1 LEDWLGTDGFGLSSV
16 LVQPKQFAE
25 RMAVYLA
32 LVASAIARKFSA
44 ERAVSSMTAHP
55 SVIYSFGNKFAGA
68 GIGTIAFYEAR
79 ELYRHGLVQRILCGA
94 YAPTEIPETT
104 IRAIGLPNR
113 ILCKLASLEPS
124 GWLWYVQAVLYDAV
138 GCSLYRRAA
147 NLFHVWGGYGS
158 QSLRRAKA
166 QGVTTVVQIVSSHP
180 NFQNRLMREEFARW
194 GRTWRVCTAGLARTL
209 REIDQAD
216 YILIPSD
223 FVRESFLAEGI
234 PESKLIQVPFG
245 VDVSRFTPATASK
258 GRPFRV
264 VFVGQVGLRKGVP
277 YLLEAWKRLGW
288 RDAELWLVGRVLPEI
303 KEVLKGYADLPG
315 VRIMGFLGTPAAAY
329 QQADIFVFP
338 SLEEGSALVTY
349 EAMACGLPVV
359 TTPNA
364 GSLVRDGVE
373 GFIVPI
379 RDPDALAERMER
391 LRANARLRQALGRA
405 ARMRAEEFTWEQ
417 HGQALIQHYKSI

>member
-1 LEDWLGTDGFGLSSV
+1 
-16 LVQPKQFAE
+16 
-25 RMAVYLA
+25 
-32 LVASAIARKFSA
+32 
-44 ERAVSSMTAHP
+44 MTARAK
-55 SVIYSFGNKFAGA
+55 VIYSFGNKFAGA

-79 ELYRHGLVQRILCGA
+79 ELYRHGLIERILCGA
-94 YAPTEIPETT
+94 YAPTEIPAEV
-104 IRAIGLPNR
+104 IRAIGTLNR
-113 ILCKLASLEPS
+113 LLCKLASLEPS
-124 GWLWYVQAVLYDAV
+124 GWLWYVQAVLYDAW
-138 GCSLYRRAA
+138 AA
-147 NLFHVWGGYGS
+147 RYVTPASLFHVWGGYGS
-158 QSLRRAKA
+158 QSLRCAKT
-166 QGVTTVVQIVSSHP
+166 QGMTTVVQIASSHP

-194 GRTWRVCTAGLARTL
+194 GQTWRVWDAGVARTL
-209 REIDQAD
+209 REIEQAD

-223 FVRESFLAEGI
+223 FVRESFLAEGV
-234 PESKLIQVPFG
+234 PESKLIHAPFG
-245 VDVSRFTPATASK
+245 VDVSRFTPAKTSE
-258 GRPFRV
+258 GRPFRA

-338 SLEEGSALVTY
+338 SIEEGSALVTY

-364 GSLVRDGVE
+364 GSPVRDGVE

-379 RDPDALAERMER
+379 RDPDALAARMER
-391 LRANARLRQALGRA
+391 LRADVRLRQELGRA
-405 ARMRAEEFTWEQ
+405 ARIRAEEFTWER
-417 HGQALIQHYKSI
+417 HGERMCSAYSALS

>member
-1 LEDWLGTDGFGLSSV
+1 
-16 LVQPKQFAE
+16 
-25 RMAVYLA
+25 
-32 LVASAIARKFSA
+32 
-44 ERAVSSMTAHP
+44 MTAHP
-55 SVIYSFGNKFAGA
+55 NIIYSFGNKFAGA

-124 GWLWYVQAVLYDAV
+124 GWLWYVQAVLYDLWAARYI
-138 GCSLYRRAA
+138 SRA

-158 QSLRRAKA
+158 RSLRRAKA
-166 QGVTTVVQIVSSHP
+166 LGMTTVVQIASSHP

-194 GRTWRVCTAGLARTL
+194 GQTWRVCTAGLARTL

-216 YILIPSD
+216 YVLIPSD

-234 PESKLIQVPFG
+234 PESKLIQMPFG
-245 VDVSRFTPATASK
+245 VDVSRFTPAAASE
-258 GRPFRV
+258 GRPFRA

-303 KEVLKGYADLPG
+303 KEVLKTYADLPG
-315 VRIMGFLGTPAAAY
+315 VRTVGFLGAPAAAY

-338 SLEEGSALVTY
+338 SIEEGSALVTY

>member
-1 LEDWLGTDGFGLSSV
+1 
-16 LVQPKQFAE
+16 
-25 RMAVYLA
+25 M
-32 LVASAIARKFSA
+32 
-44 ERAVSSMTAHP
+44 
-55 SVIYSFGNKFAGA
+55 
-68 GIGTIAFYEAR
+68 
-79 ELYRHGLVQRILCGA
+79 
-94 YAPTEIPETT
+94 
-104 IRAIGLPNR
+104 
-113 ILCKLASLEPS
+113 EPS
-124 GWLWYVQAVLYDAV
+124 GWLWYVQAVLYDAW
-138 GCSLYRRAA
+138 AA
-147 NLFHVWGGYGS
+147 RHVAQADLFHVWGGYGS

-166 QGVTTVVQIVSSHP
+166 RGMTTVVQIASSHP
-180 NFQNRLMREEFARW
+180 NFQNRLMGEEFARW
-194 GRTWRVCTAGLARTL
+194 GQAWRVWDAGVARTL

-245 VDVSRFTPATASK
+245 VDVSRFRPATASEA
-258 GRPFRV
+258 RPFRA

-303 KEVLKGYADLPG
+303 KEVLKTYAELPG
-315 VRIMGFLGTPAAAY
+315 VRIVGFLGAPAAAY

-338 SLEEGSALVTY
+338 SIEEGSALVTY

-364 GSLVRDGVE
+364 GSLIRDGVE

-379 RDPDALAERMER
+379 RDPDALAARMEH
-391 LRANARLRQALGRA
+391 LRADAQLRREMGRA
-405 ARMRAEEFTWEQ
+405 ACARVETLTWEK
-417 HGQALIQHYKSI
+417 HGQELSRIYSSFHHSDN

>member
-1 LEDWLGTDGFGLSSV
+1 
-16 LVQPKQFAE
+16 
-25 RMAVYLA
+25 
-32 LVASAIARKFSA
+32 
-44 ERAVSSMTAHP
+44 MTAHP
-55 SVIYSFGNKFAGA
+55 NIIYSFGNKFAGA

-79 ELYRHGLVQRILCGA
+79 ELYRHGLVQRLLCGA
-94 YAPTEIPETT
+94 YVPTEIPAEV
-104 IRAIGLPNR
+104 IRTIGLPNR
-113 ILCKLASLEPS
+113 ALCKLASLELS
-124 GWLWYVQAVLYDAV
+124 GWLWYVQAVLYDLWAARYI
-138 GCSLYRRAA
+138 SRA

-158 QSLRRAKA
+158 RSLRRAKA
-166 QGVTTVVQIVSSHP
+166 LGMTTVVQIASSHP

-194 GRTWRVCTAGLARTL
+194 GQTWRVCTAGLARTL

-245 VDVSRFTPATASK
+245 VDVSRFRPATASEA
-258 GRPFRV
+258 RPFRA

-303 KEVLKGYADLPG
+303 KEVLKTYAELPG
-315 VRIMGFLGTPAAAY
+315 VRIVGFLGAPAAAY

-338 SLEEGSALVTY
+338 SIEEGSALVTY

-364 GSLVRDGVE
+364 GSLIRDGVE

-379 RDPDALAERMER
+379 RDPDALAARMEH
-391 LRANARLRQALGRA
+391 LRADAQLRREMGRA
-405 ARMRAEEFTWEQ
+405 ACARVETLTWEK
-417 HGQALIQHYKSI
+417 HGQELSRIYSSFHHSDN

>member
-1 LEDWLGTDGFGLSSV
+1 
-16 LVQPKQFAE
+16 
-25 RMAVYLA
+25 
-32 LVASAIARKFSA
+32 
-44 ERAVSSMTAHP
+44 MTAHP
-55 SVIYSFGNKFAGA
+55 NIIYSFGNKFAGA

-124 GWLWYVQAVLYDAV
+124 GWLWYVQAVLYDAW
-138 GCSLYRRAA
+138 AA
-147 NLFHVWGGYGS
+147 RHVAQADLFHVWGGYGS

-166 QGVTTVVQIVSSHP
+166 RGMTTVVQIASSHP
-180 NFQNRLMREEFARW
+180 NFQNRLMGEEFARW
-194 GRTWRVCTAGLARTL
+194 GQAWRVWDAGVARTL

-245 VDVSRFTPATASK
+245 VDVSRFTPATASEA
-258 GRPFRV
+258 RPFRA

-303 KEVLKGYADLPG
+303 KEVLKTYADLPG
-315 VRIMGFLGTPAAAY
+315 VRTVGFLGAPAAAY

-338 SLEEGSALVTY
+338 SIEEGSALVTY

-364 GSLVRDGVE
+364 GSLIRDGVE

-379 RDPDALAERMER
+379 RDPDALAARMEH
-391 LRANARLRQALGRA
+391 LRADAQLRREMGRA
-405 ARMRAEEFTWEQ
+405 ACARVETLTWEK
-417 HGQALIQHYKSI
+417 HGQELSRIYSSFHHSDN

>member
-1 LEDWLGTDGFGLSSV
+1 
-16 LVQPKQFAE
+16 
-25 RMAVYLA
+25 
-32 LVASAIARKFSA
+32 
-44 ERAVSSMTAHP
+44 MTAHP
-55 SVIYSFGNKFAGA
+55 NIIYSFGNKFAGA

-79 ELYRHGLVQRILCGA
+79 ELYRHGLVQRLLCGA
-94 YAPTEIPETT
+94 YVPTEIPAEVV
-104 IRAIGLPNR
+104 RAIRLPNR
-113 ILCKLASLEPS
+113 ALCKLASLELS
-124 GWLWYVQAVLYDAV
+124 GWLWYVQAVLYDLWAARYI
-138 GCSLYRRAA
+138 SRA

-158 QSLRRAKA
+158 RSLRRAKA
-166 QGVTTVVQIVSSHP
+166 LGMTTVVQIASSHP

-194 GRTWRVCTAGLARTL
+194 GQTWRVCTAGLARTL

-245 VDVSRFTPATASK
+245 VDVSRFRPATASEA
-258 GRPFRV
+258 RPFRA

-303 KEVLKGYADLPG
+303 KEVLKTYAELPG
-315 VRIMGFLGTPAAAY
+315 VRIVGFLGAPAAAY

-338 SLEEGSALVTY
+338 SIEEGSALVTY

-364 GSLVRDGVE
+364 GSLIRDGVE

-379 RDPDALAERMER
+379 RDPDALAARMEH
-391 LRANARLRQALGRA
+391 LRADAQLRREMGRA
-405 ARMRAEEFTWEQ
+405 ACARVETLTWEK
-417 HGQALIQHYKSI
+417 HGQELSRIYSSFHHSDN

>member
-1 LEDWLGTDGFGLSSV
+1 
-16 LVQPKQFAE
+16 
-25 RMAVYLA
+25 
-32 LVASAIARKFSA
+32 
-44 ERAVSSMTAHP
+44 MTAHP
-55 SVIYSFGNKFAGA
+55 RIIYSFGNKFAGA
-68 GIGTIAFYEAR
+68 GMGTIAFYEAR
-79 ELYRHGLVQRILCGA
+79 ELYWRGLVQRILCGA
-94 YAPTEIPETT
+94 YAPTEIPAEV
-104 IRAIGLPNR
+104 IRAIGLLNR
-113 ILCKLASLEPS
+113 ALCKLASLEPS
-124 GWLWYVQAVLYDAV
+124 GWLWYVQAVLYDAW
-138 GCSLYRRAA
+138 AA
-147 NLFHVWGGYGS
+147 RHIAQADLFHVWVGYGS

-166 QGVTTVVQIVSSHP
+166 QGMTTVVQVVSSHP
-180 NFQNRLMREEFARW
+180 NFQNRLMGEEFTRW
-194 GRTWRVCTAGLARTL
+194 GQAWRVCTAGLARTL

-216 YILIPSD
+216 YVLIPSD

-234 PESKLIQVPFG
+234 PESKLIQMPFG
-245 VDVSRFTPATASK
+245 VDVSRFTPAAASE
-258 GRPFRV
+258 GRPFRA

-315 VRIMGFLGTPAAAY
+315 VRMVGFLDTPAAAY

-338 SLEEGSALVTY
+338 SIEEGSALVTY

>member
-1 LEDWLGTDGFGLSSV
+1 
-16 LVQPKQFAE
+16 
-25 RMAVYLA
+25 
-32 LVASAIARKFSA
+32 
-44 ERAVSSMTAHP
+44 MTAHP
-55 SVIYSFGNKFAGA
+55 NIIYSFGNKFAGA

-124 GWLWYVQAVLYDAV
+124 GWLWYVQAVLYDLWAARYI
-138 GCSLYRRAA
+138 SRA

-158 QSLRRAKA
+158 RSLRRAKA
-166 QGVTTVVQIVSSHP
+166 LGMTTVVQIASSHP

-194 GRTWRVCTAGLARTL
+194 GQTWRVCTAGLARTL

-216 YILIPSD
+216 YVLIPSD

-234 PESKLIQVPFG
+234 PESKLIQMPFG
-245 VDVSRFTPATASK
+245 VDVSRFTPAAASE
-258 GRPFRV
+258 GRPFRA

-303 KEVLKGYADLPG
+303 KEVLKTYAELPG
-315 VRIMGFLGTPAAAY
+315 VRIVGFLGAPAAAY

-338 SLEEGSALVTY
+338 SIEEGSALVTY

-364 GSLVRDGVE
+364 GSLIRDGVE

-379 RDPDALAERMER
+379 RDPDALAARMEH
-391 LRANARLRQALGRA
+391 LRADAQLRREMGRA
-405 ARMRAEEFTWEQ
+405 ACARVETLTWEK
-417 HGQALIQHYKSI
+417 HGQELSRIYSSFHHSDN

>member
-1 LEDWLGTDGFGLSSV
+1 
-16 LVQPKQFAE
+16 
-25 RMAVYLA
+25 
-32 LVASAIARKFSA
+32 
-44 ERAVSSMTAHP
+44 MTAHP
-55 SVIYSFGNKFAGA
+55 RIIYSFGNKFAGA

-79 ELYRHGLVQRILCGA
+79 ELYWRGLVQRILCGA
-94 YAPTEIPETT
+94 YAPNEIPAEV
-104 IRAIGLPNR
+104 IRAIGLLNR
-113 ILCKLASLEPS
+113 LLCKLASLEPS
-124 GWLWYVQAVLYDAV
+124 GWLWYVQAVLYDAW
-138 GCSLYRRAA
+138 AA
-147 NLFHVWGGYGS
+147 RHVAQADLFHVWGGYGS
-158 QSLRRAKA
+158 QSLRCAKA
-166 QGVTTVVQIVSSHP
+166 RGMTTVVQIASSHP
-180 NFQNRLMREEFARW
+180 NFQNRLMGEEFARW
-194 GRTWRVCTAGLARTL
+194 GQAWRVWDAGVTRTL

-223 FVRESFLAEGI
+223 FVRESFIAEGI
-234 PESKLIQVPFG
+234 PESKLIQAPFG
-245 VDVSRFTPATASK
+245 VDVSRFTPAKTSEA
-258 GRPFRV
+258 RPFRA

-315 VRIMGFLGTPAAAY
+315 VRMVGFLGTPAAAY

-338 SLEEGSALVTY
+338 SIEEGSALVTY

-364 GSLVRDGVE
+364 GSLVRDGIE

-391 LRANARLRQALGRA
+391 LRSDARLRKEMGRA
-405 ARMRAEEFTWEQ
+405 GRARAEMLTWEN
-417 HGQALIQHYKSI
+417 HGQDLSTIYSSLYHPSKVPARDKL

>member
-1 LEDWLGTDGFGLSSV
+1 
-16 LVQPKQFAE
+16 
-25 RMAVYLA
+25 MI
-32 LVASAIARKFSA
+32 ASYKI
-44 ERAVSSMTAHP
+44 
-55 SVIYSFGNKFAGA
+55 IYSFGNKFAGA
-68 GIGTIAFYEAR
+68 GMGTTAYYEAR
-79 ELYRHGLVQRILCGA
+79 ELYRHGLVQRLLCGA
-94 YAPTEIPETT
+94 YAPTEIPAEV

-113 ILCKLASLEPS
+113 ALCKLASLEPS
-124 GWLWYVQAVLYDAV
+124 GWLWYVQAVLYDAW
-138 GCSLYRRAA
+138 AA
-147 NLFHVWGGYGS
+147 RHIAQADLFHVWVGYGS

-166 QGVTTVVQIVSSHP
+166 QGMTTVVQVVSSHP

-194 GRTWRVCTAGLARTL
+194 GQTWPVWDAGLARML

-223 FVRESFLAEGI
+223 FVRESFIAEGI

-245 VDVSRFTPATASK
+245 VDVSRFTPATGAK
-258 GRPFRV
+258 GQPFRA

-303 KEVLKGYADLPG
+303 KEVLKTYADLPG
-315 VRIMGFLGTPAAAY
+315 VRTVGFLGAPAAAY

-338 SLEEGSALVTY
+338 SIEEGSALVTY

-364 GSLVRDGVE
+364 GSVVRDGVG
-373 GFIVPI
+373 GFIVSI
-379 RDPDALAERMER
+379 RDPDALAERIDQ
-391 LRANARLRQALGRA
+391 LRSDADLRREMGYA
-405 ARMRAEEFTWEQ
+405 ARTRATQFTWEI
-417 HGQALIQHYKSI
+417 HGETLARYYSSLR

>member
-1 LEDWLGTDGFGLSSV
+1 
-16 LVQPKQFAE
+16 
-25 RMAVYLA
+25 
-32 LVASAIARKFSA
+32 
-44 ERAVSSMTAHP
+44 MTAHP
-55 SVIYSFGNKFAGA
+55 NIIYSFGNKFAGA

-124 GWLWYVQAVLYDAV
+124 GWLWYVQAVLYDLWAARYI
-138 GCSLYRRAA
+138 SRA

-158 QSLRRAKA
+158 RSLRRAKA
-166 QGVTTVVQIVSSHP
+166 LGMTTVVQIASSHP
-180 NFQNRLMREEFARW
+180 NFQNCLMREEFARW
-194 GRTWRVCTAGLARTL
+194 GQTWRVCTAGLARTL

-216 YILIPSD
+216 YVLIPSD

-234 PESKLIQVPFG
+234 PESKLIQMPFG
-245 VDVSRFTPATASK
+245 VDVSRFTPAAASE
-258 GRPFRV
+258 GRPFRA

-315 VRIMGFLGTPAAAY
+315 VRMMGFLGTPAAAY

-379 RDPDALAERMER
+379 RDPDALAERIEQ
-391 LRANARLRQALGRA
+391 LRADARLRQEMGRA
-405 ARMRAEEFTWEQ
+405 ARARAETLTWEN
-417 HGQALIQHYKSI
+417 HGQDLSTIYSSLHHSSKVSARDAH

>member
-1 LEDWLGTDGFGLSSV
+1 
-16 LVQPKQFAE
+16 
-25 RMAVYLA
+25 MA
-32 LVASAIARKFSA
+32 AIARRR
-44 ERAVSSMTAHP
+44 ERSGVTMTAHP

-68 GIGTIAFYEAR
+68 GMGTTAYYGAR
-79 ELYRHGLVQRILCGA
+79 ELYRHGLVQRLLCGA
-94 YAPTEIPETT
+94 YAPTEIPAKV
-104 IRAIGLPNR
+104 IRAVGLPNR
-113 ILCKLASLEPS
+113 ALCKLASLEPS
-124 GWLWYVQAVLYDAV
+124 GWLWYVQAVLYDAW
-138 GCSLYRRAA
+138 AA
-147 NLFHVWGGYGS
+147 RHVAQADLFHVWGGYGS

-180 NFQNRLMREEFARW
+180 NFQNRLMGEEFARW
-194 GRTWRVCTAGLARTL
+194 GRTWRVWDAGVARTL

-245 VDVSRFTPATASK
+245 VDVSRFTPATAPER
-258 GRPFRV
+258 RPFRA

-315 VRIMGFLGTPAAAY
+315 VRMVGFLGTPAAAY

-364 GSLVRDGVE
+364 GSVVREGIE
-373 GFIVPI
+373 GFIAPI
-379 RDPDALAERMER
+379 RDPDALAAHMEQ
-391 LRANARLRQALGRA
+391 LRADARLRREMGRA
-405 ARMRAEEFTWEQ
+405 ARARSETLTWEN
-417 HGQALIQHYKSI
+417 HGQNLSTVYPSLHHSSRVSARDTR